1 MRYSLIA
8 AQARREDEVPSEREN
23 MSRIGEQLV
32 KLLMINVVNLQV
44 LRDVVSASIGVII
57 DNVKAINVV
66 KGQRVKLPGYI
77 SVNIK

>member
-1 MRYSLIA
+1 
-8 AQARREDEVPSEREN
+8 

-32 KLLMINVVNLQV
+32 KLLMINVVNLKV
-44 LRDVVSASIGVII
+44 LRDVVSAGIGAVI
-57 DNVKAINVV
+57 DNVKTTNVV

>member
-1 MRYSLIA
+1 MIA

-32 KLLMINVVNLQV
+32 KLSMINVVNLQT
-44 LRDVVSASIGVII
+44 LRNVVGAGVSAVI
-57 DNVKAINVV
+57 DNVKTINVV
-66 KGQRVKLPGYI
+66 KRQRVKLPGYI

>member
-1 MRYSLIA
+1 M
-8 AQARREDEVPSEREN
+8 PSEREN
-23 MSRIGEQLV
+23 MFCIGEQLV

-44 LRDVVSASIGVII
+44 LRDVVSASIGVVI

-77 SVNIK
+77 SVNIQRGWIFV